1 MDSKRWLIVP
11 TSVTGSIN
19 FNEVLESDIDSLRL
33 SIDGSKTFVKYHIVE
48 ITSSFDI
55 KVPNPEDNTETTE
68 TISSGV
74 YGRPSIYNNSY
85 PEYTL
90 SEIKN
95 ILTGSEWVSGS
106 LSASN

>member
-33 SIDGSKTFVKYHIVE
+33 SIDGSKTFIKYHIIEV
-48 ITSSFDI
+48 TSSFDVKI
-55 KVPNPEDNTETTE
+55 PNPEDNTETIE
-68 TISSGV
+68 TILSGV
-74 YGRPSIYNNSY
+74 YGRPSIYTNSY

-106 LSASN
+106 LSPSN